1 MNKTIK
7 NRIYVVFKKCNGYA
21 YTKDI
26 TGAGIHNIYL
36 NSLLEDGQIERIKR
50 GLYRWIGM
58 SEDNNS
64 SMVDVSM
71 AIPKGV
77 ICLQSALAYY
87 NLTTYKPWGISVAI
101 DRKAKVAL
109 PNYPPISLYYFPTKI
124 YKSGVEQIRVNGH
137 YVKIYSKEKTICDC
151 IRYRD
156 KVGKDIAKEAVVE
169 YLKGSTRN
177 IDTLINY
184 AEICGVSEQIKIYL
198 EVLL

>member
-1 MNKTIK
+1 MNKNIK
-7 NRIYVVFKKCNGYA
+7 NRIYAVFKKGNGYA

-36 NSLLEDGQIERIKR
+36 NTLLEDGQIERIKR

-64 SMVDVSM
+64 SMIDACM

-87 NLTTYKPWGISVAI
+87 NLTTYKPWEISVAI
-101 DRKAKVAL
+101 DRKAKVTL
-109 PNYPPISLYYFPTKI
+109 PNYPPISLCYFTTKM
-124 YKSGVEQIRVNGH
+124 YKSGIEYIKANGH
-137 YVKIYSKEKTICDC
+137 SIKIYSKEKTICDC
-151 IRYRD
+151 VRYRD
-156 KVGKDIAKEAVVE
+156 KVGKDIVKEAIID
-169 YLKGSTRN
+169 YLKSSARN
-177 IDTLINY
+177 LDALMNY
-184 AEICGVSEQIKIYL
+184 AQICGVAEQIQIYL